1 MTHKIPLGVGGGWL
15 QNRVCFAIRR
25 LHDLIKLRTQS
36 FMDIKWKW
44 RPGKARDNS
53 DKMLEYKK
61 QNDTMALHNFQG
73 VRRYKNVLL
82 FVI

>member
-1 MTHKIPLGVGGGWL
+1 MKV
-15 QNRVCFAIRR
+15 
-25 LHDLIKLRTQS
+25 
-36 FMDIKWKW
+36 
-44 RPGKARDNS
+44 KARKSEDNS

>member
-1 MTHKIPLGVGGGWL
+1 
-15 QNRVCFAIRR
+15 
-25 LHDLIKLRTQS
+25 
-36 FMDIKWKW
+36 MDIKWKW
-44 RPGKARDNS
+44 RPGKTRDIS

-61 QNDTMALHNFQG
+61 QNDIMALQNFQG

>member
-1 MTHKIPLGVGGGWL
+1 
-15 QNRVCFAIRR
+15 
-25 LHDLIKLRTQS
+25 
-36 FMDIKWKW
+36 MDIKWKW